1 MIWSQTC
8 CRCAVAPVVMPKSVL
23 KMESGD
29 GVLSRAS
36 APSKRSVWSSRV
48 REVDVDLLRLRQPLQ
63 KDMQHAERPACVRH
77 AAAAYSFRIED
88 RARAIAIMCS
98 PLWGSNPRPYAY
110 EAHALPTEL
119 KRLTCNLQA
128 PNDIAPW
135 PQARCMSVHF
145 KNGPSTIS
153 ESMGRQLS

>member
-1 MIWSQTC
+1 MQ
-8 CRCAVAPVVMPKSVL
+8 KLVL
-23 KMESGD
+23 KIESGY

-88 RARAIAIMCS
+88 RARAFAVMNVAPCGDQTHDHT
-98 PLWGSNPRPYAY
+98 L
-110 EAHALPTEL
+110 T
-119 KRLTCNLQA
+119 KRMLY
-128 PNDIAPW
+128 
-135 PQARCMSVHF
+135 
-145 KNGPSTIS
+145 
-153 ESMGRQLS
+153 QLS